1 MEQNISTNMNDV
13 CDMCDIRLIT
23 SFVSGTKKTCIVQ
36 KLYKNNTQ
44 LLIYY
49 ARIISTK

>member
-1 MEQNISTNMNDV
+1 MKQNISTKMNDV
-13 CDMCDIRLIT
+13 CGMYDICLIT

-36 KLYKNNTQ
+36 KLYKNSTQ

-49 ARIISTK
+49 ANIISTK